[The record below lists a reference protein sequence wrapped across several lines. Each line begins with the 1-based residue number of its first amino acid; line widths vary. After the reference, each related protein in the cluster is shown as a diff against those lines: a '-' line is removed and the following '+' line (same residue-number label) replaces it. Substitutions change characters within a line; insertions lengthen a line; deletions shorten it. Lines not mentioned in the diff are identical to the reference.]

1 MGRGKRRRVASVA
14 LVVLV
19 GGLAVAAS
27 VYAGSVVATPIS
39 SDPYTNPSSQ
49 HRTQLEPDSFGYG
62 NTVVA
67 TFQTGRFYNGGSSN
81 IGWATTTNAGRT
93 WTTGM
98 LPSTTIFATPAGP
111 WARISD
117 PAVAYDPQDNVWMI
131 STLAIDDSVSGAAVL
146 TSRSTD
152 GGLTWQD
159 PVTTSLSSGSFYDKN
174 WITCDT
180 WQQSPYYGNCYQEWD
195 DSRLTMSTSTDG
207 GLTWGAPKF
216 AGGSG
221 IGGQPVVQ
229 PDGTV
234 VVPYEGGAGIRA
246 FRSEDGGNTWL
257 VLGRGRDQ
265 SASTASPAT
274 CARRRS
280 PRPRWPGT
288 ARSTSPG
295 RTAASAPGV
304 RRTTS
309 STARRWTAWRGRPR
323 PGFPSIRPTAASIT
337 SSPASRSTARRRAA
351 RTHLA
356 LGYYYYPVAACS
368 TSKCQ
373 LTVGFISSTDGGATW
388 TQARKVAG
396 PISLTWIASTNQGVM
411 VGDYMSTSFA
421 GGNFAFPIF
430 AVAKAKTG
438 AVFDE
443 RMYSARFDV
452 TLPSSGP
459 LVPRAQGSDP
469 LSRSTTSCPISS
481 SHRSPSR
488 TPELINIGGVGERA
502 RRARSV
508 WTAVAVAAL
517 GVLVRRDR
525 LRRQRAPDADQRR
538 PVHGCGELAPA
549 QDAGRARLVRVRADD
564 RRADAVRP
572 VVQRRRLEQP
582 RLLVVAERRTHVDD
596 RRPARNHHQLRRPV
610 AAHQ

>member
-1 MGRGKRRRVASVA
+1 VGRGKRRGVASVA
-14 LVVLV
+14 LLVVV

-39 SDPYTNPSSQ
+39 SDPYTNQTSQ

-67 TFQTGRFYNGGSSN
+67 TFQTGRFFDGGSSN

-98 LPSTTIFATPAGP
+98 LPATTIFATPAGP

-131 STLAIDDSVSGAAVL
+131 STLAIDDSVSGAAIL

-152 GGLTWQD
+152 GGLTWGN
-159 PVTTSLSSGSFYDKN
+159 PVTTSLSTGTFYDKN

-180 WQQSPYYGNCYQEWD
+180 WPQSPYYGNCYQEWD

-257 VLGRGRDQ
+257 ASVAVASGSEHGVAGGLRTSPLP
-265 SASTASPAT
+265 SAEVAGDGKVFVAWQDCGFRSGCTSNDIVYSTSMDGVAWTPKTRVPIDAT
-274 CARRRS
+274 NS
-280 PRPRWPGT
+280 GVDHFIPGF
-288 ARSTSPG
+288 AVDRSTSG
-295 RTAASAPGV
+295 GT
-304 RRTTS
+304 
-309 STARRWTAWRGRPR
+309 
-323 PGFPSIRPTAASIT
+323 
-337 SSPASRSTARRRAA
+337 
-351 RTHLA
+351 THLA

-368 TSKCQ
+368 TSTCQ
-373 LTVGFISSTDGGATW
+373 LTVGFVSSTDGGTTW
-388 TQARKVAG
+388 SQARKVAG
-396 PISLTWIASTNQGVM
+396 PIRLQDIASTNQGVM

-421 GGNFAFPIF
+421 GGNYAFPVF
-430 AVAKAKTG
+430 AVAKFKTG

-452 TLPSSGP
+452 TLPLSKP
-459 LVPRAQGSDP
+459 L
-469 LSRSTTSCPISS
+469 I
-481 SHRSPSR
+481 
-488 TPELINIGGVGERA
+488 RA
-502 RRARSV
+502 RKDPIRYSKHNFV
-508 WTAVAVAAL
+508 
-517 GVLVRRDR
+517 
-525 LRRQRAPDADQRR
+525 PDL
-538 PVHGCGELAPA
+538 ELPPIAK
-549 QDAGRARLVRVRADD
+549 
-564 RRADAVRP
+564 
-572 VVQRRRLEQP
+572 
-582 RLLVVAERRTHVDD
+582 
-596 RRPARNHHQLRRPV
+596 
-610 AAHQ
+610 